1 MTITQNVRHI
11 ARRAGLSRSQ
21 VTAIADD
28 LGIQMHYRLA
38 DRPILEITN
47 RNEAAL
53 LIDHLHHNS

>member
-11 ARRAGLSRSQ
+11 SRRAGLSRSE
-21 VTAIADD
+21 VVAIADD
-28 LGIQMHYRLA
+28 LGIQMNYRLA
-38 DRPILEITN
+38 ERPILEITS